1 MSKWRYVKQLKGC
14 NLKKIKTLL
23 LSTNSRFLVIGG
35 LNTIVGYF
43 TVTIIYFLLASRVGI
58 IFVGIISNVVAISI
72 AFTLNKIFVFRTRG
86 NWLREYLRSYITYA
100 STGFLGIFLLWLLVG
115 RLGINI
121 WISQAAIVLIV
132 TTVSFF
138 GHKKIT
144 FKSL

>member
-86 NWLREYLRSYITYA
+86 NWLREYLSSYITYA
-100 STGFLGIFLLWLLVG
+100 STGFLGIFLLNLWIMWIGVVEKILLYLQLYLQYWLY
-115 RLGINI
+115 
-121 WISQAAIVLIV
+121 
-132 TTVSFF
+132 
-138 GHKKIT
+138 
-144 FKSL
+144 